1 MLWAEPAGGT
11 SLTITP
17 ISATQAEVAWPDST
31 PGTAQLYSTPS
42 LVDPVVWTLVS
53 GTPTQSGGF
62 YRMTV
67 NTASGELF
75 YTLRQ
80 P

>member
-1 MLWAEPAGGT
+1 MNMPVSVRVILVVLALLFLILPETAKAVIFTIGLLLWGFFGWRG
-11 SLTITP
+11 SIRRR
-17 ISATQAEVAWPDST
+17 Q
-31 PGTAQLYSTPS
+31 
-42 LVDPVVWTLVS
+42 LVS

-80 P
+80 